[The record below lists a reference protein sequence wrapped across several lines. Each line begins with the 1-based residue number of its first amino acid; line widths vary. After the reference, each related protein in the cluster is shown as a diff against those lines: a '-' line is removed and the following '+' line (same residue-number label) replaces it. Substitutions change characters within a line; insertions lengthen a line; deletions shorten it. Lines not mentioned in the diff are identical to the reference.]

1 MSDALDHT
9 EATLCVE
16 RLAEHQRTHG
26 LTDGAVVR
34 AFPPLGSVRTW
45 RRMAA
50 RQWDTLPLD
59 VWLPKLREICATLGD
74 AGEATGAPAA
84 PAAAV
89 PTAIV
94 TRHLAEAD
102 RCRRERN
109 LGLARSHCRAARVA
123 IEEFQRSLA

>member
-1 MSDALDHT
+1 VSDALDHT
-9 EATLCVE
+9 EAALCME
-16 RLAEHQRTHG
+16 RLAEHQRVNG
-26 LTDGAVVR
+26 LTDGAIVR
-34 AFPPLGSVRTW
+34 AFPALGSVRTW

-59 VWLPKLREICATLGD
+59 VWLPKLREICAELGD
-74 AGEATGAPAA
+74 GNGAGDVPA
-84 PAAAV
+84 AAAV

-94 TRHLAEAD
+94 TRHLTEAD

-123 IEEFQRSLA
+123 IEEFQRSLQ